1 MQNTVNPAF
10 NDATEL
16 QKYISLLEMTVAQV
30 EENKKNIEQEKVRI
44 ETELQVLQ
52 LKYNSLLEQFRLSKQ
67 RTFAASSE
75 KNIYQMNLFDEAD
88 LPMTQEANADIAQED
103 DTEVVAAYERKK
115 KEACQAKRQAL
126 PDHLPREE
134 RIYDI
139 PAAEKTCACCGGEK
153 TCFAKDISEQLK
165 VIPPQVV
172 VVSHQRLK
180 YCCKPCEGEI
190 SVAPRPDL
198 FLPKSIADAS
208 LVAYTII
215 MKYADHIP
223 LYRQEQIWA
232 RHKIELPRNTTC
244 AWVMKAAELCTPLY
258 QALRTEIIA
267 SAYVQADETRVQVL
281 KEAGRKN
288 TQQSYMWVYRKAMGA
303 PLVFYEYQETREAKH
318 PQAFLEGFKGH
329 LQTDAYSGYEWLK
342 NKSEIE
348 HIGCMAHARR
358 PFAELQKLSKKTKGL
373 AYRALE
379 MIGVLYQL
387 ETKIKDQTPEEKYN
401 ERQAHAKPQLE
412 KIHAWLKEHISHTP
426 PQGKLGLAMKYML
439 NHWKKLTAY
448 IHDGTLHID
457 NNRVENA
464 IRPFAL
470 GRKNWLFAGNPRGAR
485 ASAILYS
492 LLITAKENGLNEH
505 AYLTLVFNRIR
516 GCKTESDYQKLLPG
530 YLTSEEI
537 ALLALK

>member
-1 MQNTVNPAF
+1 M
-10 NDATEL
+10 
-16 QKYISLLEMTVAQV
+16 
-30 EENKKNIEQEKVRI
+30 
-44 ETELQVLQ
+44 
-52 LKYNSLLEQFRLSKQ
+52 
-67 RTFAASSE
+67 
-75 KNIYQMNLFDEAD
+75 
-88 LPMTQEANADIAQED
+88 
-103 DTEVVAAYERKK
+103 
-115 KEACQAKRQAL
+115 
-126 PDHLPREE
+126 
-134 RIYDI
+134 
-139 PAAEKTCACCGGEK
+139 
-153 TCFAKDISEQLK
+153 
-165 VIPPQVV
+165 V

-180 YCCKPCEGEI
+180 YCCKACEGEI
-190 SVAPRPDL
+190 SIGPKPDV

-232 RHKIELPRNTTC
+232 RNKIELPRNTTC

-258 QALRTEIIA
+258 QVLRGEIIA
-267 SAYVQADETRVQVL
+267 SGYVQADETRVQVL

-303 PLVFYEYQETREAKH
+303 PLVLYEYQETREARH

-342 NKSEIE
+342 HHNEIE

-401 ERQAHAKPQLE
+401 ERQCHAKPQLE
-412 KIHAWLKEHISHTP
+412 KIHAWLTEYITHTP
-426 PQGKLGLAMKYML
+426 PQGKLGQAMRYML
-439 NHWKKLTAY
+439 NHWKKLIAY
-448 IHDGTLHID
+448 TNDGTLHID
-457 NNRVENA
+457 NNLVENA

-530 YLTSEEI
+530 YLTSEEMI
-537 ALLALK
+537 LLALK